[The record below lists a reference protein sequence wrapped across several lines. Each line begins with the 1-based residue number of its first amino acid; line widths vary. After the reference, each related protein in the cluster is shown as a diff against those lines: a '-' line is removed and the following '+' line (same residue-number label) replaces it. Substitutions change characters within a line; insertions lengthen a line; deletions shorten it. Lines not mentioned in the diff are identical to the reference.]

1 MDWKDLTHGI
11 LFFLEVTFIIVAVM
25 KVVGKIETT
34 TALLQQALQHLADA
48 MDTLTAAVDKLDNR
62 TNDHQG
68 RLIKLET
75 QMDETGRHKV
85 AR

>member
-11 LFFLEVTFIIVAVM
+11 LFFFEVMFIIVAVV

-34 TALLQQALQHLADA
+34 TALLQQALSHLTDA
-48 MDTLTAAVDKLDNR
+48 METLTKAVDRLDNR
-62 TNDHQG
+62 TDDHQG

-75 QMDETGRHKV
+75 QMDDTARHKV